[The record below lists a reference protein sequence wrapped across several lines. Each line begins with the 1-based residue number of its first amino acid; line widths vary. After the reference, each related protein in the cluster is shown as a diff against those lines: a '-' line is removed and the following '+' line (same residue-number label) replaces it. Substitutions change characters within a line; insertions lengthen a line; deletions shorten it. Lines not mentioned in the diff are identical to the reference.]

1 MTCVGAKPA
10 APRTA
15 PKPRLVSGRK
25 PAGRSGGL
33 GVKKMSKQVDESL
46 FDQKPEEQA
55 PPAPV
60 VVSPCPPPPLP
71 NTPIAKAV
79 SAPCRSRSYAP
90 VKSVDWLPPDPVSPQ
105 HLEHVLLDVPS

>member
-1 MTCVGAKPA
+1 MMIAVGVKPS

-25 PAGRSGGL
+25 PAGKTGGL

-55 PPAPV
+55 PPAP
-60 VVSPCPPPPLP
+60 
-71 NTPIAKAV
+71 AAV
-79 SAPCRSRSYAP
+79 SMSFT
-90 VKSVDWLPPDPVSPQ
+90 Q
-105 HLEHVLLDVPS
+105 HDKHTRHQHP

>member
-1 MTCVGAKPA
+1 MMIAVGVKPS

-25 PAGRSGGL
+25 PAGRTGGL

-55 PPAPV
+55 PPAP
-60 VVSPCPPPPLP
+60 
-71 NTPIAKAV
+71 AAV
-79 SAPCRSRSYAP
+79 SMS
-90 VKSVDWLPPDPVSPQ
+90 LIQ
-105 HLEHVLLDVPS
+105 HAKHT